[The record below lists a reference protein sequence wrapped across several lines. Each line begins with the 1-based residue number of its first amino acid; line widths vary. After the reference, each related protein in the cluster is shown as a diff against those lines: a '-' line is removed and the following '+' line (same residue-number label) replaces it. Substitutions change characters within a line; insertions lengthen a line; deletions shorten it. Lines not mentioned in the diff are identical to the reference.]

1 MAIRLEVQPYCES
14 CCDFDPDVT
23 KPEKETLHVYDH
35 RNIIDKDIVVRQ
47 TDTIVRCKYAK
58 RCEAI
63 KRYLS
68 QQKEDSE

>member
-1 MAIRLEVQPYCES
+1 MAIRLEIQPYCES

-23 KPEKETLHVYDH
+23 KPEKETLLLHDY
-35 RNIIDKDIVVRQ
+35 RNLIDKGVVVRQ

-63 KRYLS
+63 RRYLS
-68 QQKEDSE
+68 QQKEDNE